1 MSSKQAKLVAA
12 IGDAM
17 RAQGFSQNNL
27 ARTSGVSQ
35 SMISAALRG
44 EYDLKEEKW
53 RLLCETLALDYE
65 CIIAGPDPDP
75 APANKE
81 PEPAIEEPN
90 QIKGEPILQDL
101 TPRPDNVNH
110 PQHYELPGG
119 LECFD
124 VIVATQGVEAAKHFC
139 LCNAMKYLF
148 RSQRKNG
155 DEDIEKAR
163 WYLNKYHD
171 LKEG

>member
-1 MSSKQAKLVAA
+1 MT
-12 IGDAM
+12 
-17 RAQGFSQNNL
+17 R
-27 ARTSGVSQ
+27 
-35 SMISAALRG
+35 
-44 EYDLKEEKW
+44 EEKIEQLDVYCTG
-53 RLLCETLALDYE
+53 RECEDCVLNRPGLCANAIRFAAMSDELLNNCWSAVMHLYD
-65 CIIAGPDPDP
+65 
-75 APANKE
+75 AP
-81 PEPAIEEPN
+81 
-90 QIKGEPILQDL
+90 Q
-101 TPRPDNVNH
+101 PDNVNH

-155 DEDIEKAR
+155 TEDIEKAR

-171 LKEG
+171 LGEG